1 MKQQPKWLDKELYPF
16 QSHWIN
22 IDGNEIHYVSEGSGD
37 VILFVHG
44 TPEWSFGYRDL
55 IKDLR
60 ADYRCV
66 ALDLLGFGL
75 SDKPAAGDFTVKA
88 QADRL
93 QKFIDR
99 LELKNITLVAND
111 FGGGIGVSYALRHPD
126 NVSRIILFNTWMR
139 SLRNDKHYSGPSRV
153 INSWLGKVLYLN
165 LNFAVK
171 ILMPASFGD
180 KRKLTRKIHDHYKNA
195 LPDSCNRLAPFVF
208 AKEIMNA
215 SEWWQSQWEQLHN
228 LSRKPV
234 LIFWGMK
241 DTFVPMYELENW
253 QSKLPNAK
261 IVTFEDAGHFV
272 HEEKPTE
279 MLSSIRDFLLGL

>member
-1 MKQQPKWLDKELYPF
+1 MKQQPKWLDNELYPF

-22 IDGNEIHYVSEGSGD
+22 IDRNEIHYISEGSGK

-60 ADYRCV
+60 TDYRCV

-75 SDKPAAGDFTVKA
+75 SDKPADGDFTVKA
-88 QADRL
+88 HADRL

-99 LELKNITLVAND
+99 LELKNITLIAND

-139 SLRNDKHYSGPSRV
+139 SLRNDKHYSGPSRL
-153 INSWLGKVLYLN
+153 INSWIGRLLYLYLN
-165 LNFAVK
+165 FPVNVM
-171 ILMPASFGD
+171 MPASFGD
-180 KRKLTRKIHDHYKNA
+180 KKKLTRRIQNHYKNA
-195 LPDSCNRLAPFVF
+195 LPDSHARIAPYTF
-208 AKEIMNA
+208 AKEIMSA
-215 SEWWQSQWEQLHN
+215 SEWWQSQWEQLN
-228 LSRKPV
+228 ILSATPV

-241 DTFVPMYELENW
+241 DSFVPMYELENW
-253 QSKLPNAK
+253 QLKLPHAK
-261 IVTFEDAGHFV
+261 ILTFKDAGHFV
-272 HEEKPTE
+272 QEEKPLE
-279 MLSSIRDFLLGL
+279 MLQAIREFLPAG